1 MQGQWMLL
9 TATIL
14 AIASPGLSEVIV
26 DGYAFDD
33 GKTSESI
40 LEAKAQMDAIN
51 NAVAYVEGVEF
62 TLTLSDGHSFQ
73 ATSKGALSGLT
84 TVEKGFLGNGL
95 YRVRMR
101 IPDSVPLRDKELRDA
116 LEPTFGSSISQSSD
130 LAFARRKAL
139 SRALSGAIPK
149 AAEDWY
155 GGRVPSELTGRYYD
169 LQVIE
174 EEIVSDSDP
183 FSYRVEIEVKV
194 WFSDPRVTA
203 VSGSWGQMKSM
214 MLR

>member
-33 GKTSESI
+33 GATSESI
-40 LEAKAQMDAIN
+40 LEAKARADAVN
-51 NAVAYVEGVEF
+51 NAGAYVEGVEF
-62 TLTLSDGHSFQ
+62 TLTDGGLRGSTE
-73 ATSKGALSGLT
+73 ATVSGLT
-84 TVEKGFLGNGL
+84 MVDKGPLGNGL

-101 IPDSVPLRDKELRDA
+101 IPDSVPLRDKELRDT
-116 LEPTFGSSISQSSD
+116 LEPTFGSGISQSSD
-130 LAFARRKAL
+130 LAFARRKAV
-139 SRALSGAIPK
+139 SRAVVEAISE

-155 GGRVPSELTGRYYD
+155 GGRVPGELTGRYYD
-169 LQVIE
+169 LRVIE